1 MPLFQTTPMTLVIG
15 VTLDW
20 PNMPFWPFSFDL
32 LHVHTGW
39 NRRFRK
45 KSSIPAQNRGVLGTF
60 GTLFFFS
67 ASEVYTSSRNIVR
80 FGAKEN
86 NASREVVETYW
97 NGSTWNRRFWA
108 RIEYFS
114 KKSPIPGQNRGGPNT
129 FNMLWR
135 YWTEMNWEQVDWFS
149 AYSFSIS
156 SSCSNKMAT
165 ICERYWKIFTL
176 GHRNHFLEVICRDFR
191 YAIGFTSSGR
201 EHIGNEKSAT
211 IWFRFGKIR
220 PSAIENIIR
229 KSNSVSP
236 NMLLVS
242 CGVVGNIL
250 VQRRRPP
257 YGFDS

>member
-114 KKSPIPGQNRGGPNT
+114 KKSPIPGQNRGG
-129 FNMLWR
+129 LIR
-135 YWTEMNWEQVDWFS
+135 
-149 AYSFSIS
+149 SICCDAIDLKWIES
-156 SSCSNKMAT
+156 KL
-165 ICERYWKIFTL
+165 I
-176 GHRNHFLEVICRDFR
+176 DFR
-191 YAIGFTSSGR
+191 
-201 EHIGNEKSAT
+201 HIV
-211 IWFRFGKIR
+211 
-220 PSAIENIIR
+220 
-229 KSNSVSP
+229 SVSV
-236 NMLLVS
+236 LLV
-242 CGVVGNIL
+242 
-250 VQRRRPP
+250 RTRRPP
-257 YGFDS
+257 YANDIEKFSPLATEIIF